1 METLSIEKK
10 ILRKAALFIGLILI
24 GALCYFVY
32 DSQETWEEIPASG
45 QQDAESSLAAIE
57 SREEE
62 TAESVAEARLM
73 GVHVTGAVAAPDQV
87 YWLSE
92 GARVADAIKAAGG
105 ALQQAD
111 LSQLNLAAYV
121 SDGQQIYVPEQGE
134 EVAKAQNSLSENTQT
149 PLTNINL
156 ATKIELMELPGIG
169 EVYAQRII
177 DYREEH
183 GPFTSIEDLMQVKGI
198 GENKFAELQDYITVE

>member
-87 YWLSE
+87 YWLPE
-92 GARVADAIKAAGG
+92 GARVADAI
-105 ALQQAD
+105 
-111 LSQLNLAAYV
+111 
-121 SDGQQIYVPEQGE
+121 
-134 EVAKAQNSLSENTQT
+134 
-149 PLTNINL
+149 
-156 ATKIELMELPGIG
+156 
-169 EVYAQRII
+169 
-177 DYREEH
+177 
-183 GPFTSIEDLMQVKGI
+183 
-198 GENKFAELQDYITVE
+198 